1 MAAGDISKELKGIV
15 RNLVGDKAGTG
26 WSNQELYYYLN
37 EGQRLLSR
45 IIADGALWAITDVE
59 SAALV
64 SAQSGYTLP
73 TDYLRERLV
82 KYKGLFSRRWK
93 IKDLRAIEEPYP
105 QSDPSEANPF
115 HIIWHKKL
123 IFYVDAVTQ
132 SNGEKYELWY
142 IHRPADM
149 TDSVDPELPSQFY
162 NAMIDW
168 AVGKA
173 FEQKRDA
180 GMAEVQKAY
189 FYEQVDIINARYKG
203 DKEAFDGI
211 PHDPMFA
218 AIRGEA

>member
-1 MAAGDISKELKGIV
+1 MAVGDLSKGLRGVV
-15 RNLVGDKAGTG
+15 RNLIGDQAGTG
-26 WSNQELYYYLN
+26 WSNAELYYYLN
-37 EGQRLLSR
+37 EGQRLLCR
-45 IIADGALWAITDVE
+45 IIADGALWAVTDVE
-59 SAALV
+59 AADLSAGV
-64 SAQSGYTLP
+64 VGYTLP

-105 QSDPSEANPF
+105 QCVPSEANPF
-115 HIIWHKKL
+115 HIIWQKKL
-123 IFYVDAVTQ
+123 IFYVGTVTQ
-132 SNGEKYELWY
+132 GDSEKYELWY

-149 TDSVDPELPSQFY
+149 TDGVDPELPSQFY